1 MFFTPILNIIVIQSL
16 IWVIRIIKNREK
28 IKEEWNKLMKGRKLK
43 MLMAILLIIAVA
55 ITYGLAGLIFWGIG
69 SFIVWA
75 FGIAFTFTF
84 WHGLAIVIIIN
95 ILTGIFGGKK

>member
-1 MFFTPILNIIVIQSL
+1 MERFGV
-16 IWVIRIIKNREK
+16 KN
-28 IKEEWNKLMKGRKLK
+28 
-43 MLMAILLIIAVA
+43 MLMTILLVLIFLIAVA
-55 ITYGLAGLIFWGIG
+55 IMYGLAGLVLWGIG

-84 WHGLAIVIIIN
+84 WHGLAIAFIVS

>member
-1 MFFTPILNIIVIQSL
+1 MERLGGEIN
-16 IWVIRIIKNREK
+16 
-28 IKEEWNKLMKGRKLK
+28 
-43 MLMAILLIIAVA
+43 MLMTILLVLIFLIAAA
-55 ITYGLAGLIFWGIG
+55 IMYGLVGLVLWGIG

-84 WHGLAIVIIIN
+84 WHGLAIAFIIS